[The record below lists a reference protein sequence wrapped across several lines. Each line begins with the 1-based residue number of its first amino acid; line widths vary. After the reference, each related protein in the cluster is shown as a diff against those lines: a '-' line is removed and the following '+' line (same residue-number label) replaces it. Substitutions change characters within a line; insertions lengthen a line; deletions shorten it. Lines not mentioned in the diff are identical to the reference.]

1 MNGWVILA
9 LLAALLGAGLWVV
22 IRPARMVSELIA
34 AAVLVALAGY
44 AWQGSPMLAGK
55 PTGPRDNRPAPANL
69 FGDER
74 GKWLEQVGVDAQALD
89 AADGLIRSGDPAYA
103 IGILR
108 AALEHRPKSATL
120 WIGLGNA
127 ISLYADGLVTP
138 PARYAFQHASQLAP
152 QSPAPAY
159 FLGLSLAQSGDLD
172 GAEQSW
178 RGLLAKAPADAAWRS
193 DVEQKLAAIDRARS
207 LR

>member
-9 LLAALLGAGLWVV
+9 LLAVLLGAGLWIV
-22 IRPARMVSELIA
+22 IRPARTVSELIA
-34 AAVLVALAGY
+34 ATMLVALAGY
-44 AWQGSPMLAGK
+44 AWQGSPLQPGK
-55 PTGPRDNRPAPANL
+55 PTGPRDNKPVPSNL
-69 FGDER
+69 FAEER
-74 GKWLEQVGVDAQALD
+74 AKWLESVGVDAQALD
-89 AADGLIRSGDPAYA
+89 ASDGLLRSGDPAYA
-103 IGILR
+103 VGILR

-127 ISLYADGLVTP
+127 ISQYADGLVTP

-152 QSPAPAY
+152 NSPAPGY

-172 GAEQSW
+172 GAEQAW
-178 RGLLAKAPADAAWRS
+178 RGLLAKAAADAPWRA

>member
-1 MNGWVILA
+1 MSGWVILA
-9 LLAALLGAGLWVV
+9 LLAAVTLGLLILVVRPRRGA
-22 IRPARMVSELIA
+22 MELLA
-34 AAVLVALAGY
+34 AALMVGVAGY
-44 AWQGSPMLAGK
+44 AWQGSPALPGK
-55 PTGPRDNRPAPANL
+55 PTGPRDNKPVPSNL
-69 FGDER
+69 FAEER
-74 GKWLEQVGVDAQALD
+74 AKWLESVGVDAQALD
-89 AADGLIRSGDPAYA
+89 ASDGLLRSGDPAYA
-103 IGILR
+103 VGILR

-127 ISLYADGLVTP
+127 ISQYADGLVTP

-152 QSPAPAY
+152 NSPAPGY

-172 GAEQSW
+172 GAEQAW
-178 RGLLAKAPADAAWRS
+178 RGLLAKAAADAPWRA

>member
-9 LLAALLGAGLWVV
+9 ALAALLGVGLWIV
-22 IRPARMVSELIA
+22 IRPARTVSELIA
-34 AAVLVALAGY
+34 AALLVALAGY
-44 AWQGSPMLAGK
+44 AWQGSPLLPGK
-55 PTGPRDNRPAPANL
+55 PTGPRDNKPAPSNL
-69 FGDER
+69 FADER

-89 AADGLIRSGDPAYA
+89 ASDGLIRSGDPAYA
-103 IGILR
+103 VGILR

-127 ISLYADGLVTP
+127 IAQYADGLVTP
-138 PARYAFQHASQLAP
+138 PSRYAYQRASQLAP
-152 QSPAPAY
+152 DSPAPGY

-172 GAEQSW
+172 GAQQAW
-178 RGLLAKAPADAAWRS
+178 RGLLAKASATAPWRA

>member
-9 LLAALLGAGLWVV
+9 LMAALLGAGLWLV

-55 PTGPRDNRPAPANL
+55 PTGPRDNRPAPSNL
-69 FGDER
+69 FGEER

-89 AADGLIRSGDPAYA
+89 AADGLIRGGDPAYA

-108 AALEHRPKSATL
+108 AGLEHRPKSATL

-127 ISLYADGLVTP
+127 IALYADGMVTP
-138 PARYAFQHASQLAP
+138 PARYAYQHASQLAP
-152 QSPAPAY
+152 DSPAPAY

-178 RGLLAKAPADAAWRS
+178 RGLLAKAPAGAAWRS